1 MTERFTILLKLL
13 FISSIILTAGAVP
26 PTLREGMSLAGIDG
40 KLTEEQDKWFF
51 ELESDLTDGEAFVR
65 AGQKIQLLPSAT
77 LEKMTADAEKRATTG
92 YRIWGTVTQYQHA
105 NFIFPLYFLPLSKVI
120 DANEHTEQQ
129 SQRQTPDI
137 TINEPNDKLPIPQ
150 EIINLLKPARLARTE
165 EIGKGMELKQDVILA
180 DRTATLAC
188 DSDETFRFV
197 LDAPG
202 RNVPTVSFKL
212 LPCQVLQ
219 QAQAIQSARAEPV
232 RFKIAAILTRYKG
245 ENCLLLQRAT
255 RLYSHQNFDR

>member
-1 MTERFTILLKLL
+1 MTERFTIFLKLL
-13 FISSIILTAGAVP
+13 FISSIIFTAGAVP
-26 PTLREGMSLAGIDG
+26 QTLREGMSLTGIDG
-40 KLTEEQDKWFF
+40 KLTEQQDKWFF
-51 ELESDLTDGEAFVR
+51 ELESDLTDGTAFVR
-65 AGQKIQLLPSAT
+65 AGQKLQLLPSAT
-77 LEKMTADAEKRATTG
+77 LEKMTADAEKRATEG

-129 SQRQTPDI
+129 GWRQPEI
-137 TINEPNDKLPIPQ
+137 KINEPNDKLPLPQ
-150 EIINLLKPARLARTE
+150 EIIDLLKPARLARTE
-165 EIGKGMELKQDVILA
+165 EPQKGVELKQDVILA

-188 DSDETFRFV
+188 DSDGTFRFV

-219 QAQAIQSARAEPV
+219 QAQAIQSVQTEPV
-232 RFKIAAILTRYKG
+232 RFKIAAILTRYKD
-245 ENCLLLQRAT
+245 ENYLLLQRAT
-255 RLYSHQNFDR
+255 RLYSHGNFDN